1 MKKPEG
7 ESALTGSDRDPD
19 ELLPEYDPELIRR
32 GVRGNYVQ
40 RFREGTNI
48 VVLEPDIAKAFP
60 DSAAVNA
67 ALRAML
73 ESERRTGR

>member
-1 MKKPEG
+1 MKKAKG
-7 ESALTGSDRDPD
+7 ESAVTGSDRDPD

-32 GVRGNYVQ
+32 GVRGKYAQ

-48 VVLEPDIAKAFP
+48 VVLDPHIAKAFP

-73 ESERRTGR
+73 EGERRTSR